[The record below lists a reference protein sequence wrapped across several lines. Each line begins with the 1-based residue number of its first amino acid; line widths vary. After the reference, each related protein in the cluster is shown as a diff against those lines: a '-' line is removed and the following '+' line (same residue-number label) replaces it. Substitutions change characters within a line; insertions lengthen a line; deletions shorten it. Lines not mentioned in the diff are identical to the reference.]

1 MSQAELDMTMMYAIH
16 GAFRR
21 DLDRLSVMT
30 ETPDP
35 DRPYVTHGWE
45 TLKMALHGHHHSEDE
60 DLWPLARRNIPNRPD
75 DLAVLDAME
84 DEHATIDPMIQRIDA
99 QLYRNDPDDH
109 ELADAVASFRDGLST
124 HLAHEES
131 DALPV
136 LNRAISEQ
144 EWAAFEQAQGKRY
157 SLKETATLLP
167 WITEE
172 DSPASRRIQSEMP
185 LPMRLLNQWV
195 LSPRY
200 RRSTRW

>member
-1 MSQAELDMTMMYAIH
+1 MSQAELDMTMMYAMH

-30 ETPDP
+30 ETRDP
-35 DRPYVTHGWE
+35 DRPYVTQGWE
-45 TLKMALHGHHHSEDE
+45 TLKMALHGHHHAEDE
-60 DLWPLARRNIPNRPD
+60 DLWPLARRNIPNRSD

-84 DEHATIDPMIQRIDA
+84 DEHATIGPMIQRIDA

-109 ELADAVASFRDGLST
+109 ELADAVASFRDGLCT

-144 EWAAFEQAQGKRY
+144 EWAAFGQAQGKRY
-157 SLKETATLLP
+157 SLKEAATLLP

-172 DSPASRRIQSEMP
+172 DSPASRRVQSEMP

-200 RRSTRW
+200 RSSTRW